1 MNIIEY
7 LDSQVK
13 KYESNNYKLLLLRF
27 KSISNKIMTIYSEL
41 YLQIY
46 KYCKDLGIID
56 IVELEGLQYPI
67 FKYKLDSPC
76 SKLYYDIN
84 NLQITKDEDILNLN
98 KDIMIDRQ
106 MLKEL
111 EEAIHKEHFQKLYAN
126 SDLYI
131 NLFRFHDEMINA
143 FDITFDSFFINAIQ
157 SLQNKTIIQ
166 AEGEVE

>member
-13 KYESNNYKLLLLRF
+13 KYGSDNYKLLLLRF
-27 KSISNKIMTIYSEL
+27 KSINNKMMTIYSEL

-46 KYCKDLGIID
+46 RYCKNLGIID
-56 IVELEGLQYPI
+56 QVELETLKYPI

-84 NLQITKDEDILNLN
+84 NLQITKDEDIINFN

-111 EEAIHKEHFQKLYAN
+111 EEAIHKEHFQKVYMNTDFYLNLYRLHE
-126 SDLYI
+126 DMT
-131 NLFRFHDEMINA
+131 NL

-157 SLQNKTIIQ
+157 SLQNKTVIQ